1 MKGLFWLLALFAL
14 AVAVALGAHVNDGYV
29 LLVLPP
35 YRAEVSLNLFVLAL
49 LALFLALYGVL
60 RALSVT
66 FGLPQR
72 AREYRE
78 RRQHDLAAGVFQD
91 AVRLLFE
98 GRFGQALK
106 KATEAHRAG
115 TAPGLSALIAA
126 RAAQRMRESEKQQ
139 GWMERAKLDEPRTEA
154 ATLMLEAEMMNE
166 ARRFDEALTALD
178 RLQAKQGRHIAA
190 LRLEL
195 RARQGAGDWD
205 GVLKLARQ
213 LVKRDALPVEVVRE
227 IRTQAHLANI
237 ARRASD
243 KPQLIAYLRTLP
255 EDESDSRVALAAAK
269 ALAAL
274 GAEAEAQKLIEA
286 VLDGS
291 ADDAWAP
298 ELVSIYGRLAGG
310 DQMARIAKAEAW
322 LRRHPDD
329 ARILIALGRMC
340 FRKRL
345 WGKAQT
351 FLDASLAVEVT
362 QDAHLELA
370 RLCDQLERPEQAN
383 KHYRASALLDAR

>member
-1 MKGLFWLLALFAL
+1 MKALFWLLALFAL
-14 AVAVALGAHVNDGYV
+14 AVAVALGARYNDGYV
-29 LLVLPP
+29 LLVMPP
-35 YRAEVSLNLFVLAL
+35 YRTEISLNLFIVAFAVLV
-49 LALFLALYGVL
+49 FALYGVL
-60 RALSVT
+60 RALSLT

-78 RRQHDLAAGVFQD
+78 RRQHDQAAAVFQD

-106 KATEAHRAG
+106 KATEAHKAG

-126 RAAQRMRESEKQQ
+126 RAAQRMRETQKQQ
-139 GWMERAKLDEPRTEA
+139 GWMQRAKLDDPRTEA

-166 ARRFDEALTALD
+166 ARQFSAALVALD

-195 RARQGAGDWD
+195 RARQGVKDWD

-227 IRTQAHLANI
+227 ICTQAHLANI
-237 ARRASD
+237 ARRAGD
-243 KPQLIAYLRTLP
+243 L
-255 EDESDSRVALAAAK
+255 
-269 ALAAL
+269 
-274 GAEAEAQKLIEA
+274 
-286 VLDGS
+286 
-291 ADDAWAP
+291 DAWAP
-298 ELVSIYGRLAGG
+298 KLVSIYGRLAGG

-322 LRRHPDD
+322 LRRHPKD
-329 ARILIALGRMC
+329 ASILLALGRMC

-351 FLDASLAVEVT
+351 YLDASLAVEVT
-362 QDAHLELA
+362 QEAHLELA
-370 RLCDQLERPEQAN
+370 RLCDQLERTEEAN

>member
-1 MKGLFWLLALFAL
+1 MKGLFWILALFAL
-14 AVAVALGAHVNDGYV
+14 AVAVALGAHVNDGYL

-49 LALFLALYGVL
+49 LVLFLTLYGVL

-106 KATEAHRAG
+106 KATEAHKAG

-139 GWMERAKLDEPRTEA
+139 GWMEHAKLDDPRTEA

-166 ARRFDEALTALD
+166 ARRFDEALAALD

-237 ARRASD
+237 ARRESD
-243 KPQLIAYLRTLP
+243 KPRLIAYLRALP
-255 EDESDSRVALAAAK
+255 EDERGTRVALAAAK

-274 GAEAEAQKLIEA
+274 GAESEAQKLIEA

-291 ADDAWAP
+291 DDDAWAP

-322 LRRHPDD
+322 LRRHPEQ
-329 ARILIALGRMC
+329 ASILIALGRMC

-351 FLDASLAVEVT
+351 FLDASLALEVT
-362 QDAHLELA
+362 QEAHLELA

-383 KHYRASALLDAR
+383 KHYRASALLEAR